1 MLVQGH
7 TLAGE
12 GEKGIEIS
20 EASKVVRRGDE

>member
-12 GEKGIEIS
+12 GEEGS
-20 EASKVVRRGDE
+20 EKSEKRKVVRRGDL